1 MNVLISFIDSLVSPI
16 RSLFNWLA
24 SWVPG
29 MQRLAGMPLPWLVAI
44 ATFLVL
50 LILIGV
56 DVLLFTFGP
65 EDDRRFYFRW
75 AIPLC
80 GLGVI
85 IVGLSYFITYLLMQ
99 KEESLF
105 PDIDLQWDEGM
116 RLLTQQGIDLLD
128 TPLILVL
135 GADDGEVAQRIA
147 GCSGLPFLVNNCSE
161 SGGGLAFV
169 ANHKAIFLFANG
181 CNCLSKL
188 SFNRSANASKSSSSD
203 DEARPVTSTRA
214 ALKTLDE
221 SPDSFE
227 DSETSLSRITSS
239 GSRSPVGGRRR
250 GTETLDGDPDEESF
264 DVSVAKIDGREANL
278 SPNEAAECRS
288 RLEYLSKKICKSRY
302 PICPANGLAVLLPFE
317 LIELSAAE
325 TQLAVQ
331 EDIKTLQ
338 ENLMVRV
345 PAIAL
350 VTEMETH
357 EGFVE
362 MIDRIGLEKVQGSR
376 FGKGCEVLGDASAER
391 LKSVAT
397 HAVASFEKRIYEIF
411 GRPESLRKK
420 TNWKLYSF
428 MARLRK
434 QFEGNLTQVISA
446 GFSRRSDIESGFA
459 YEPFFF
465 AGCYFA
471 AAGDVP
477 EKQAFVGAALDKL
490 LEDDGGCIEWN
501 SDAIRK
507 NQEYLMWANLVM
519 LLGGA
524 ATLALIGLAGFVI
537 WKMTG

>member
-1 MNVLISFIDSLVSPI
+1 
-16 RSLFNWLA
+16 
-24 SWVPG
+24 
-29 MQRLAGMPLPWLVAI
+29 
-44 ATFLVL
+44 
-50 LILIGV
+50 
-56 DVLLFTFGP
+56 
-65 EDDRRFYFRW
+65 
-75 AIPLC
+75 
-80 GLGVI
+80 
-85 IVGLSYFITYLLMQ
+85 
-99 KEESLF
+99 
-105 PDIDLQWDEGM
+105 
-116 RLLTQQGIDLLD
+116 
-128 TPLILVL
+128 
-135 GADDGEVAQRIA
+135 
-147 GCSGLPFLVNNCSE
+147 
-161 SGGGLAFV
+161 
-169 ANHKAIFLFANG
+169 
-181 CNCLSKL
+181 
-188 SFNRSANASKSSSSD
+188 
-203 DEARPVTSTRA
+203 
-214 ALKTLDE
+214 
-221 SPDSFE
+221 
-227 DSETSLSRITSS
+227 
-239 GSRSPVGGRRR
+239 
-250 GTETLDGDPDEESF
+250 
-264 DVSVAKIDGREANL
+264 
-278 SPNEAAECRS
+278 
-288 RLEYLSKKICKSRY
+288 
-302 PICPANGLAVLLPFE
+302 
-317 LIELSAAE
+317 
-325 TQLAVQ
+325 
-331 EDIKTLQ
+331 
-338 ENLMVRV
+338 MVRV

>member
-29 MQRLAGMPLPWLVAI
+29 MQRLAGMPLPSLVAI

-80 GLGVI
+80 VLGAF
-85 IVGLSYFITYLLMQ
+85 IVALSYFITYLLMQ

-105 PDIDLQWDEGM
+105 PDIDLQWDEGL

-147 GCSGLPFLVNNCSE
+147 SCSGLPFLVNNCSE

-188 SFNRSANASKSSSSD
+188 STNRNMNSSSAVSSED
-203 DEARPVTSTRA
+203 SVPIRSSRA

-221 SPDSFE
+221 SPDGSE
-227 DSETSLSRITSS
+227 DSELPLTRSKSPAGSS
-239 GSRSPVGGRRR
+239 SGGRRR

-264 DVSVAKIDGREANL
+264 DVSVAKIEGREANL

-317 LIELSAAE
+317 LVELSAAE

-350 VTEMETH
+350 VTEMESH

-362 MIDRIGLEKVQGSR
+362 MIDRIGLEKVHGSR
-376 FGKGCEVLGDASAER
+376 FGKGCEVLGDASPER

-446 GFSRRSDIESGFA
+446 GFSRRSDIGSRYA

-471 AAGDVP
+471 AAGEVP
-477 EKQAFVGAALDKL
+477 ERQAFVGAALDKL

-501 SDAIRK
+501 SDSIRK
-507 NQEYLMWANLVM
+507 NQEYLMWANMVM
-519 LLGGA
+519 LLGGV

-537 WKMTG
+537 WKMTGKA

>member
-1 MNVLISFIDSLVSPI
+1 
-16 RSLFNWLA
+16 
-24 SWVPG
+24 
-29 MQRLAGMPLPWLVAI
+29 
-44 ATFLVL
+44 
-50 LILIGV
+50 
-56 DVLLFTFGP
+56 
-65 EDDRRFYFRW
+65 
-75 AIPLC
+75 
-80 GLGVI
+80 
-85 IVGLSYFITYLLMQ
+85 
-99 KEESLF
+99 
-105 PDIDLQWDEGM
+105 
-116 RLLTQQGIDLLD
+116 
-128 TPLILVL
+128 
-135 GADDGEVAQRIA
+135 
-147 GCSGLPFLVNNCSE
+147 
-161 SGGGLAFV
+161 
-169 ANHKAIFLFANG
+169 
-181 CNCLSKL
+181 
-188 SFNRSANASKSSSSD
+188 
-203 DEARPVTSTRA
+203 
-214 ALKTLDE
+214 LKTLDE

-239 GSRSPVGGRRR
+239 GSRSPVSGRRR

-391 LKSVAT
+391 LRSVAT